1 MCSEK
6 KSPGIK
12 GPKKMLGHYG
22 SSAHWANFFE
32 SQSSVVRKDEW
43 LVLDGMGC
51 SFGGGLK
58 RNETDETR
66 HPFHKSGLTPI
77 PFLKIPRQAP
87 DINPPPK
94 YPPPNNTPP
103 K

>member
-43 LVLDGMGC
+43 LVLGGMGC
-51 SFGGGLK
+51 SFGGGVK
-58 RNETDETR
+58 TKRDGRNET
-66 HPFHKSGLTPI
+66 PVP
-77 PFLKIPRQAP
+77 
-87 DINPPPK
+87 
-94 YPPPNNTPP
+94 
-103 K
+103 